1 MNKTNTIGVDLAKNV
16 FHRCIQDTKGHILE
30 KTKLGRSQFKH
41 FLATTPVSRVV
52 FESCS
57 TAHYWS
63 RVANRYNHESLLI
76 HPAYVKPYLKT
87 NKNDFNDAEAICEAD
102 SRPTMRYVAAKTI
115 AQQDIQ
121 LLHRI
126 RQRQVQQ
133 RTALANQIR
142 GQLLEYGVAIPQGIS
157 QVRSRLA
164 SILEDGENELT
175 PLARTLF
182 DALRQEF
189 CEVDDRVKQADKQ
202 VKQLANEHPICQR
215 LMKIPSIGPMIATAL
230 ISAIGNASSFKNGRE
245 LSAWLGLVPKQYS
258 TGGQQRLLGISKR
271 GDGYVRALL
280 VQGALSAIT
289 RCKDRSDDQLLWARG
304 LQEKKDLQKAAVALA
319 NKTARIVWSVMAKD
333 HDYVEV
339 VKCST

>member
-16 FHRCIQDTKGHILE
+16 FHLCVQDSTGHNLE
-30 KTKLGRSQFKH
+30 KRKLGRSQFKH
-41 FLATTPVSRVV
+41 FLATAPVSRIV
-52 FESCS
+52 FESCA
-57 TAHYWS
+57 TAHYWT
-63 RVANRYNHESLLI
+63 RVATQGGHQTSLI

-102 SRPTMRYVAAKTI
+102 SRPTMRYVSSKTI

-133 RTALANQIR
+133 RTALVNQIR
-142 GQLLEYGVAIPQGIS
+142 GQLLEYGIAIPKGIS

-164 SILEDGENELT
+164 GILEDAENELT
-175 PLARTLF
+175 PWARALF
-182 DALRQEF
+182 HAVREELYAL
-189 CEVDDRVKQADKQ
+189 DDRIKQADKQ
-202 VKQLANEHPICQR
+202 VKQLANEHPTCQR
-215 LMKIPSIGPMIATAL
+215 LMVIPGIGPMIATAL
-230 ISAIGNASSFKNGRE
+230 ISTIGDANNFKNGRE

-289 RCKDRSDDQLLWARG
+289 RCKGRTDNQLLWARQ
-304 LQEKKDLQKAAVALA
+304 LQAKKGLQKAAVALA
-319 NKTARIVWSVMAKD
+319 NKMARIVWSVMAKD
-333 HDYVEV
+333 HDYVANV
-339 VKCST
+339 